1 MWGGPSQVDLF
12 DPKPVLHRLNGQPL
26 PDSMAQSAQFAFV
39 KKDTARLLGSP
50 FRFQPNE
57 PSGISLS
64 ELLPHLR
71 RVAHRCTFVRSMQTD
86 SFNHRPGQVFMHTG
100 ATRLGRPSLGSW
112 IQYGLGTPSQELPA
126 FVVLRSG
133 VEVEGGTSNWSS
145 GFLPSSYQGVAF
157 RRDGPPILNIDNPA
171 GVSPDDH
178 RLSLDGMMRL
188 NQLHLAHTGDDEI
201 GTRIANY
208 ELAFRMQSAAPELCD
223 VANETE
229 DTLRSYG
236 LDRETA
242 EEKGFAKN
250 CLLARRMVE
259 RGVRFVQVYHGDW
272 DAHVDLPEKYRDL
285 CQVVD
290 QPIAALIEDLEKR
303 GLLDSTLVVWAGE
316 FGRTPVGDNRMQG
329 IPVNGRDH
337 HPAAFTVWMAGGGVK
352 AGYVLGKTD
361 EFGWNPIEDAV
372 HVHDFH
378 ATLLHLFGLDHT
390 RLTYRFQGRE
400 YRLTDVAGNVL
411 HKILA

>member
-133 VEVEGGTSNWSS
+133 VEVEEGHRIGRVD
-145 GFLPSSYQGVAF
+145 FCLP
-157 RRDGPPILNIDNPA
+157 P
-171 GVSPDDH
+171 
-178 RLSLDGMMRL
+178 
-188 NQLHLAHTGDDEI
+188 T
-201 GTRIANY
+201 
-208 ELAFRMQSAAPELCD
+208 
-223 VANETE
+223 
-229 DTLRSYG
+229 
-236 LDRETA
+236 
-242 EEKGFAKN
+242 K
-250 CLLARRMVE
+250 
-259 RGVRFVQVYHGDW
+259 
-272 DAHVDLPEKYRDL
+272 
-285 CQVVD
+285 
-290 QPIAALIEDLEKR
+290 AL
-303 GLLDSTLVVWAGE
+303 
-316 FGRTPVGDNRMQG
+316 
-329 IPVNGRDH
+329 
-337 HPAAFTVWMAGGGVK
+337 
-352 AGYVLGKTD
+352 
-361 EFGWNPIEDAV
+361 
-372 HVHDFH
+372 
-378 ATLLHLFGLDHT
+378 LFGET
-390 RLTYRFQGRE
+390 GRP
-400 YRLTDVAGNVL
+400 Y
-411 HKILA
+411 